1 MALMSRFEMW
11 MWAFIAAVVIVL
23 FVLVNRADAHPDYLY
38 PEDGVMTVELAKHR
52 SAWLRLMELE
62 VLNGPYEE
70 VMPNG
75 PGFRRS
81 PPVHVAAPPLAS
93 LEIRTL
99 VEAYFPTHEV
109 ETALCVSW
117 LESKWNPDAKNP
129 RSTAAGLWQFLRETW
144 DRAADALGLP
154 TYAED
159 GPYDPND
166 ATRAAAWLQ
175 ARGTGWRQWAVYS
188 SC

>member
-1 MALMSRFEMW
+1 MALMSRREML
-11 MWAFIAAVVIVL
+11 MWVFIAVL
-23 FVLVNRADAHPDYLY
+23 ALTLFLLADRADAHPAYLY

-62 VLNGPYEE
+62 AVNGPYQEE
-70 VMPNG
+70 VMPHG
-75 PGFRRS
+75 VRRDTS
-81 PPVHVAAPPLAS
+81 TTDMSTPPLAPT
-93 LEIRTL
+93 EIRAL
-99 VEAYFPTHEV
+99 VEAYFPASEV

-129 RSTAAGLWQFLRETW
+129 RSSAAGLWQFLQATW
-144 DRAADALGLP
+144 DRAADALSLP
-154 TYAED
+154 TYAEG
-159 GPYDPND
+159 GPYDPDN

-175 ARGTGWRQWAVYS
+175 ARGTGWRQWSVYS

>member
-1 MALMSRFEMW
+1 MW
-11 MWAFIAAVVIVL
+11 VFIAVL
-23 FVLVNRADAHPDYLY
+23 ALTLLLLADRADAHPAYLY

-62 VLNGPYEE
+62 ALNGPYREE
-70 VMPNG
+70 VMPNDG
-75 PGFRRS
+75 DGRKRS
-81 PPVHVAAPPLAS
+81 TARPQPHVTTPPLAPA
-93 LEIRTL
+93 EIGAL
-99 VEAYFPTHEV
+99 VEAYFPAHEV

-129 RSTAAGLWQFLRETW
+129 RSTAAGLWQFLRATW
-144 DRAADALGLP
+144 DRAADVLGLP
-154 TYAED
+154 SYAEG
-159 GPYDPND
+159 GPYDPDD

-175 ARGTGWRQWAVYS
+175 ARGTGWRQWSVYS